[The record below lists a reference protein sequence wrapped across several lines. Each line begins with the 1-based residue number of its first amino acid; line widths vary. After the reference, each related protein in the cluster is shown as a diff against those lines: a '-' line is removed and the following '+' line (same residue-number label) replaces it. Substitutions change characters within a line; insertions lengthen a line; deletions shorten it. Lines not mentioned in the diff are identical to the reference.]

1 MTFKLCLLFADFY
14 TLHQELAEPSIKDA
28 FSLCVQQGAKRVVVS
43 PFFLF
48 PGRHWHT
55 VWLCSSQLFCFL
67 EASSFSY
74 LWDYW
79 RMYINGLVRS

>member
-1 MTFKLCLLFADFY
+1 MLFSDVH

-48 PGRHWHT
+48 PGRHWHK
-55 VWLCSSQLFCFL
+55 VWLCASSFVCFL
-67 EASSFSY
+67 EAFSFSNF
-74 LWDYW
+74 WDYW
-79 RMYINGLVRS
+79 RMYINGPVRP